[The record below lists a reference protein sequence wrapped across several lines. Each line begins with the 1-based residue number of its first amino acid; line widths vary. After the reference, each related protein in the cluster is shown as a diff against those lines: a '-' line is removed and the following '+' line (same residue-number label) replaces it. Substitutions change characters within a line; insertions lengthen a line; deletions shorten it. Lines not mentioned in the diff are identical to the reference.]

1 MPKWAKAVCALLLL
15 PACWGTIRLVP
26 EVARAAG
33 DALNVWVPMAS
44 GAGCWLVFV
53 LFLPKQVWLYVLGHE
68 LTHVVWSW
76 LFGGK
81 VKRFSIHR
89 DGGFVVVTRSNFLV
103 ALAPYFFPL
112 YAVFVVLV
120 FGALHWLYP
129 EPSLVPVFHLLLGA
143 AYAFHITWT
152 WEILRTEQ
160 SDIRGQG
167 VLFSA
172 VVILMGNLLV
182 LIAGISLLSGQ
193 PPFREVLRDLSGFVI
208 RDYVSCG
215 ILVVQLLRGSA

>member
-1 MPKWAKAVCALLLL
+1 MPKWAKAICALFLL
-15 PACWGTIRLVP
+15 PACWGTTRLVP

-33 DALNVWVPMAS
+33 DAMNVWVPMAS
-44 GAGCWLVFV
+44 GAGCWIVFV

-68 LTHVVWSW
+68 LTHVIWSW

-81 VKRFSIHR
+81 VKRFSINR

-112 YAVFVVLV
+112 YAVFIVLI
-120 FGALHWLYP
+120 FGTFHWLYP
-129 EPSLVPVFHLLLGA
+129 VAPLVPVFHLLLGA

-167 VLFSA
+167 VLFSG
-172 VVILMGNLLV
+172 VVIWLGNLIV
-182 LIAGISLLSGQ
+182 LIAGISLLSGK
-193 PPFREVLRDLSGFVI
+193 PPLLNMLRDLSGYI
-208 RDYVSCG
+208 LREYVNG
-215 ILVVQLLRGSA
+215 WAFAAQLWRGSA